1 MMNDGDGDGK
11 LSREA
16 LETRLENYRKSL
28 EACHASVRILFEHLI
43 EELERQLQE
52 SDSTHS
58 TPKDHSTSKESP
70 PLRAAKKLP
79 PPRA

>member
-1 MMNDGDGDGK
+1 MMSDGDGDGK

-16 LETRLENYRKSL
+16 METRLENYRKSL
-28 EACHASVRILFEHLI
+28 RACHASVRILFEHLI
-43 EELERQLQE
+43 RELEHQLQE

-58 TPKDHSTSKESP
+58 TCKEVP
-70 PLRAAKKLP
+70 TVRAAKKLP

>member
-1 MMNDGDGDGK
+1 MMSDGDGK

-28 EACHASVRILFEHLI
+28 RACHSNARILSEHVI
-43 EELERQLQE
+43 RELEHQLQE
-52 SDSTHS
+52 SDSTLF
-58 TPKDHSTSKESP
+58 TPKESP
-70 PLRAAKKLP
+70 SVRAAKKLP